1 MSAKWYL
8 PLIITLVGSA
18 TTISALAAPIPT
30 ESVELWNK
38 PDGTQGMTLSAEQI
52 KAGQTTIT
60 ATNTSTNEDH
70 ELVIVK
76 TDLDPMQFPRT
87 SDQSKVDEGK
97 LKGLREVGDLSP
109 GQSRSKTFKLA
120 PGRYVLFC
128 NEMGHFNAGMYKV
141 LTVVE

>member
-1 MSAKWYL
+1 MSSKWYL
-8 PLIITLVGSA
+8 PLIITLVGTA

-52 KAGQTTIT
+52 KAGQTKIT

-70 ELVIVK
+70 ELLIVK

-97 LKGLREVGDLSP
+97 LKGLR
-109 GQSRSKTFKLA
+109 KLA
-120 PGRYVLFC
+120 ISRQANQGARHSSWRQDVMCCSAMKWATSTPVCTRC
-128 NEMGHFNAGMYKV
+128 
-141 LTVVE
+141 

>member
-8 PLIITLVGSA
+8 PLIISFAGGAMAL
-18 TTISALAAPIPT
+18 SALAAPIAT

-38 PDGTQGMTLSAEQI
+38 PDGAQGMTLSAEQI
-52 KAGQTTIT
+52 KAGPTKIT
-60 ATNTSTNEDH
+60 AKNTSTNEDH
-70 ELVIVK
+70 ELLIVK
-76 TDLDPMQFPRT
+76 TDLDPMQFPLT

-97 LKGLREVGDLSP
+97 LEGLREVGDLSP
-109 GQSRSKTFKLA
+109 GQSKSKTFKLA